1 MRMTKKEKL
10 TIKIFETRQEL
21 GRQAAA
27 EVAGAINELLETRPE
42 ISIIFASAPSQ
53 NEFLEALGQEAI
65 PWERITAFNMDE
77 YVGIDPQA
85 PQGFGAFL
93 KRSLYD
99 RVPLKQVH
107 LFDCQAADPEQEC
120 LRYGALLEAAK
131 PELCIYGVGENGHLA
146 FNDPPVADFD
156 DPKIVKLVELDPV
169 CRQQQVNDGCFA
181 ALDQVP
187 THALTLTIPA
197 LVSAERLF
205 CMVPAATKADA
216 VGKTVLGEIRET
228 LPATILRLHPQAT
241 LYIDR
246 DSGRDVLAAWETK

>member
-27 EVAGAINELLETRPE
+27 EVAGAINELLKTRPE

-53 NEFLEALGQEAI
+53 NEFLEVLGQEAI
-65 PWERITAFNMDE
+65 PWERITAFNMDA

-99 RVPLKQVH
+99 RVPLKQIH

-181 ALDQVP
+181 SLDEVP
-187 THALTLTIPA
+187 RQAFTLTIPVLMRVGQLYGMVPGKTKIA
-197 LVSAERLF
+197 AIDKAMNGPVTTACPASILRTHPHAVLYLDEVSAQKIK
-205 CMVPAATKADA
+205 P
-216 VGKTVLGEIRET
+216 ET
-228 LPATILRLHPQAT
+228 
-241 LYIDR
+241 Y
-246 DSGRDVLAAWETK
+246 

>member
-27 EVAGAINELLETRPE
+27 EVAGAINELLKTRPE

-107 LFDCQAADPEQEC
+107 LFDCQAADLSRNAC
-120 LRYGALLEAAK
+120 AMGRCWRRRSRSCASTASGRTDIWLLMTRR
-131 PELCIYGVGENGHLA
+131 L
-146 FNDPPVADFD
+146 
-156 DPKIVKLVELDPV
+156 
-169 CRQQQVNDGCFA
+169 
-181 ALDQVP
+181 
-187 THALTLTIPA
+187 LTLTIRRSLNWWSWILCA
-197 LVSAERLF
+197 GSSRSTTAASLRWMRYRARRL
-205 CMVPAATKADA
+205 
-216 VGKTVLGEIRET
+216 R
-228 LPATILRLHPQAT
+228 
-241 LYIDR
+241 
-246 DSGRDVLAAWETK
+246 

>member
-10 TIKIFETRQEL
+10 TVKIFETRQEL

-99 RVPLKQVH
+99 RVP
-107 LFDCQAADPEQEC
+107 
-120 LRYGALLEAAK
+120 
-131 PELCIYGVGENGHLA
+131 
-146 FNDPPVADFD
+146 
-156 DPKIVKLVELDPV
+156 
-169 CRQQQVNDGCFA
+169 
-181 ALDQVP
+181 
-187 THALTLTIPA
+187 
-197 LVSAERLF
+197 
-205 CMVPAATKADA
+205 
-216 VGKTVLGEIRET
+216 
-228 LPATILRLHPQAT
+228 
-241 LYIDR
+241 DR
-246 DSGRDVLAAWETK
+246 KSVV